1 MTKSS
6 AHAVLS
12 TELDGVE
19 CHTPHA
25 VRSGDTA
32 WAVWQGYQQDKEHIY
47 ARASHGGE
55 LTPLEEVT
63 SKGGRNHS
71 PYIGLVTGCAD
82 QRLDF
87 PRSMANLCSV
97 RIYTIYFRLGNSAKA
112 WE

>member
-63 SKGGRNHS
+63 SKGRQEPLTLHRPGQ
-71 PYIGLVTGCAD
+71 GCAE

-87 PRSMANLCSV
+87 PRSMVNLCSV
-97 RIYTIYFRLGNSAKA
+97 RIYTIYFRLGNAAKA